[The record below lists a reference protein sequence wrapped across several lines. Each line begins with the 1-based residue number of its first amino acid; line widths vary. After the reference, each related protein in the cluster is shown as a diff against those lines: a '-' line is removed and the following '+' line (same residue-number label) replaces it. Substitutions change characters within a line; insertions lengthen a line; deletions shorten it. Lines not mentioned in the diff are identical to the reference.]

1 LLLGIAGEYL
11 NPKNP
16 GRNSLKVESRLRKD
30 MFNKNEIQLKSKEEF
45 AIMRKAGR
53 VVALCLEE
61 IKNQIKPGMSTKDLD
76 KIAYSIMEKENAKP
90 SFLGYHGYPAV
101 ICVSVNEEVVH
112 GIPRED
118 KIIQDGDLV
127 SVDCGAIID
136 GWHGDAAVTIGV
148 GNVKPEHKKLSEITE
163 KALQVGIN
171 AAIAGKRIG
180 DIGFA
185 IEKFVK
191 TVSDLKIGILED
203 YVGHGIGTQMHMP
216 PSVPNYGKAGTGP
229 EIKVGMALAI
239 EPMLVLGSNK
249 VHVLED
255 EWTVVSSYGNFAS
268 HWENTIAITENGPEI
283 LTKL

>member
-1 LLLGIAGEYL
+1 
-11 NPKNP
+11 
-16 GRNSLKVESRLRKD
+16 
-30 MFNKNEIQLKSKEEF
+30 MFNKSEIQLKTPEQFE
-45 AIMRKAGR
+45 IMRKAGR
-53 VVALCLEE
+53 VVALCLAE
-61 IKNQIKPGMSTKDLD
+61 IKSKIKPGMTTLDLD
-76 KIAYSIMEKENAKP
+76 SIARKVMQEQGAKP

-112 GIPRED
+112 GIPNENRV
-118 KIIQDGDLV
+118 INDGDLI

-136 GWHGDAAVTIGV
+136 GWHGDAAITISV
-148 GNVKPEHKKLSEITE
+148 GNVKPEHQKLSDITKE
-163 KALQVGIN
+163 ALQVGIN
-171 AAIAGKRIG
+171 AAQPGKHIG

-185 IEKFVK
+185 IETFVR
-191 TVSDLKIGILED
+191 SHQDLKIGILED
-203 YVGHGIGTQMHMP
+203 YVGHGIGTEMHMA

-255 EWTVVSSYGNFAS
+255 EWTVVSSFGHFAS

>member
-1 LLLGIAGEYL
+1 
-11 NPKNP
+11 
-16 GRNSLKVESRLRKD
+16 
-30 MFNKNEIQLKSKEEF
+30 MFNKNETQLKTKEEF
-45 AIMRKAGR
+45 AFMRKAGR

-76 KIAYSIMEKENAKP
+76 KIAFSIMEKENAKP

-136 GWHGDAAVTIGV
+136 GWHGDAAITIGV
-148 GNVKPEHKKLSEITE
+148 GNVKPEHKRLSEITE

-191 TVSDLKIGILED
+191 TFSDFKIGILED

>member
-1 LLLGIAGEYL
+1 
-11 NPKNP
+11 
-16 GRNSLKVESRLRKD
+16 

-191 TVSDLKIGILED
+191 TFSDLKIGILED
-203 YVGHGIGTQMHMP
+203 YVGHGIGTHMHMP

-255 EWTVVSSYGNFAS
+255 EWTVVSSFGNFAS

>member
-1 LLLGIAGEYL
+1 
-11 NPKNP
+11 
-16 GRNSLKVESRLRKD
+16 
-30 MFNKNEIQLKSKEEF
+30 MFNKNEIQLKTKEEF
-45 AIMRKAGR
+45 AFMRKAGR

-76 KIAYSIMEKENAKP
+76 KIAFSIMEKENAKP

-148 GNVKPEHKKLSEITE
+148 GNVKPEHKRLSEITE

-191 TVSDLKIGILED
+191 TFSDFKIGILED

>member
-1 LLLGIAGEYL
+1 
-11 NPKNP
+11 
-16 GRNSLKVESRLRKD
+16 
-30 MFNKNEIQLKSKEEF
+30 MQ
-45 AIMRKAGR
+45 
-53 VVALCLEE
+53 LCLEE

-76 KIAYSIMEKENAKP
+76 KIAFSIMEKENAKP

-136 GWHGDAAVTIGV
+136 GWHGDAAITIGV
-148 GNVKPEHKKLSEITE
+148 GNVKQEHKKLSEITE
-163 KALQVGIN
+163 KALQVGID

-191 TVSDLKIGILED
+191 TFSDFKIGILED

>member
-1 LLLGIAGEYL
+1 
-11 NPKNP
+11 
-16 GRNSLKVESRLRKD
+16 
-30 MFNKNEIQLKSKEEF
+30 MFNKNEIQLKTKEEF

-76 KIAYSIMEKENAKP
+76 KIAFSIMEKENAKP

-136 GWHGDAAVTIGV
+136 GWHGDAAITIGV
-148 GNVKPEHKKLSEITE
+148 GNVKPEHKRLSEITE

-191 TVSDLKIGILED
+191 TFSDFKIGILED

>member
-1 LLLGIAGEYL
+1 
-11 NPKNP
+11 
-16 GRNSLKVESRLRKD
+16 
-30 MFNKNEIQLKSKEEF
+30 MFNKNEIQLKTKEEF
-45 AIMRKAGR
+45 AIMRNAGR

-136 GWHGDAAVTIGV
+136 GWHGDAAITIGV
-148 GNVKPEHKKLSEITE
+148 GNVKQEHKKLSEITE
-163 KALQVGIN
+163 KALQIGID

-191 TVSDLKIGILED
+191 TFSDLKIGILED

>member
-1 LLLGIAGEYL
+1 
-11 NPKNP
+11 
-16 GRNSLKVESRLRKD
+16 
-30 MFNKNEIQLKSKEEF
+30 MFNKNEIQLKTKEEF
-45 AIMRKAGR
+45 AFMRKAGR

-76 KIAYSIMEKENAKP
+76 KIAFSIMEKENAKP

-136 GWHGDAAVTIGV
+136 GWHGDAAITIGV
-148 GNVKPEHKKLSEITE
+148 GNVKQEHKKLSEITE
-163 KALQVGIN
+163 KALQVGID

-191 TVSDLKIGILED
+191 TFSDLKIGILED

>member
-1 LLLGIAGEYL
+1 
-11 NPKNP
+11 
-16 GRNSLKVESRLRKD
+16 
-30 MFNKNEIQLKSKEEF
+30 MFNKSQIQIKTPEQF

-61 IKNQIKPGMSTKDLD
+61 IKSQIKPGMTTFDLD
-76 KIAYSIMEKENAKP
+76 LIAREIMEKEGAKP

-101 ICVSVNEEVVH
+101 ICVSINEEVVH
-112 GIPRED
+112 GIPSKNRV
-118 KIIQDGDLV
+118 INDGDLI

-136 GWHGDAAVTIGV
+136 GWHGDAAITIGI
-148 GNVKPEHKKLSEITE
+148 GNVKPEHQKLSDITKE
-163 KALQVGIN
+163 ALQIGIN
-171 AAIAGKRIG
+171 SALPGKHIG

-185 IEKFVK
+185 IEKFVR
-191 TVSDLKIGILED
+191 THHDFKIGILED
-203 YVGHGIGTQMHMP
+203 YVGHGIGTEMHMS

-229 EIKVGMALAI
+229 ELVVGMAIAI

-255 EWTVVSSYGNFAS
+255 EWTVVSSEGSFAS
-268 HWENTIAITENGPEI
+268 HWENTIAITANGPEI

>member
-1 LLLGIAGEYL
+1 
-11 NPKNP
+11 
-16 GRNSLKVESRLRKD
+16 
-30 MFNKNEIQLKSKEEF
+30 MFNKNEIQLKTKEEF

-61 IKNQIKPGMSTKDLD
+61 IRNQIKPGMSTKDLD
-76 KIAYSIMEKENAKP
+76 KIAFSIMEKENAKP

-112 GIPRED
+112 GIPREE

-136 GWHGDAAVTIGV
+136 GWHGDAAITIGV
-148 GNVKPEHKKLSEITE
+148 GNVKLEHKKLSEITE

-191 TVSDLKIGILED
+191 TFSDLKIGILED

-229 EIKVGMALAI
+229 DIKVGMALAI

>member
-1 LLLGIAGEYL
+1 
-11 NPKNP
+11 
-16 GRNSLKVESRLRKD
+16 

-136 GWHGDAAVTIGV
+136 GWHGDAAITIGV

-191 TVSDLKIGILED
+191 TFSDLKIGILED

-255 EWTVVSSYGNFAS
+255 EWTVVSSFGNFAS

>member
-1 LLLGIAGEYL
+1 
-11 NPKNP
+11 
-16 GRNSLKVESRLRKD
+16 
-30 MFNKNEIQLKSKEEF
+30 MFNKNEIQLKTTEEF
-45 AIMRKAGR
+45 ALMRKAGR

-61 IKNQIKPGMSTKDLD
+61 IKNQIRPGMSTKDLD
-76 KIAYSIMEKENAKP
+76 KIALKIMEKENATP

-112 GIPRED
+112 GIPKED

-127 SVDCGAIID
+127 SVDCGAIVE
-136 GWHGDAAVTIGV
+136 GWHGDAAVTICV
-148 GNVKPEHKKLSEITE
+148 GNVKPEHRKLSEITE
-163 KALQVGIN
+163 KSLQVGIE
-171 AAIAGKRIG
+171 AAMAGKRIG

-185 IEKFVK
+185 IEKYVRSFR
-191 TVSDLKIGILED
+191 DLKIGILED

-255 EWTVVSSYGNFAS
+255 EWTVVSSHGHFAS
-268 HWENTIAITENGPEI
+268 HWENTIAITEHGPEI
-283 LTKL
+283 LTRL

>member
-1 LLLGIAGEYL
+1 
-11 NPKNP
+11 
-16 GRNSLKVESRLRKD
+16 
-30 MFNKNEIQLKSKEEF
+30 MFNKNEIQLKTKEEF

-112 GIPRED
+112 GIPREE

-136 GWHGDAAVTIGV
+136 GWHGDAAITIGV

-191 TVSDLKIGILED
+191 TFSDLKIGILED

>member
-1 LLLGIAGEYL
+1 
-11 NPKNP
+11 
-16 GRNSLKVESRLRKD
+16 
-30 MFNKNEIQLKSKEEF
+30 MFNKNEIQLKTKEEF

-76 KIAYSIMEKENAKP
+76 KIAFSIMEKENAKP

-136 GWHGDAAVTIGV
+136 GWHGDAAITIGV
-148 GNVKPEHKKLSEITE
+148 GNVKPEHKRLSEITQ

-191 TVSDLKIGILED
+191 TFSDLKIGILED